1 MQTLSL
7 TRPPAVRNAWI
18 IWVAVFLVI
27 AVIVAMPS
35 NRRSV
40 TPVYRTASLNWLQGA
55 NLYEPGIG
63 GYLYLPQAAVLFAP
77 FALPPFRIAEV
88 LWRAFSIGILAVA
101 VWRLAQVGMRGGGP
115 ALFPLMTLLVIP
127 AALDSARNG
136 QMNIPLAALMTLAAV
151 DISGR
156 RWSPAALWLCTGMA
170 LKPLIVIL
178 LAFSALLYKEMRP
191 RLAIGLLVLFV
202 FPFLTQH
209 HDYVLAQY
217 KLFFIKSQSSGN
229 PGSLARFSD
238 VFGILGTLG
247 IDTTFSV
254 QMGVRIAAGVGALAL
269 CLLGLRRWGHLHGTL
284 LFFGITASYTLL
296 FNPRTENNT
305 YIVAAVPMA
314 LYAAWALL
322 RDRWRPAGW
331 TLVAAILVM
340 SASYEI
346 TRGNNHW
353 VCPAMC
359 LFFMVYLIGL
369 LITNKRP
376 AAGLE

>member
-1 MQTLSL
+1 MHALSL
-7 TRPPAVRNAWI
+7 TRPHAVRNAWV
-18 IWVAVFLVI
+18 IWVVVFLAI

-35 NRRSV
+35 NKRTV
-40 TPVYRTASLNWLQGA
+40 APVYRTASINWCQGA
-55 NLYEPGIG
+55 DLYEPGIG
-63 GYLYLPQAAVLFAP
+63 GYLYLPQAAVLFTP
-77 FALPPFRIAEV
+77 FSLPPFGVAEV
-88 LWRAFSIGILAVA
+88 LWRAFSIGILAFA
-101 VWRLAQVGMRGGGP
+101 VWRLAQVGAHGGGP

-151 DISGR
+151 DMSGR
-156 RWSPAALWLCTGMA
+156 RWWPAAFWLCLGLA

-178 LAFSALLYKEMRP
+178 LGFSALLYREMRP
-191 RLAIGLLVLFV
+191 RLAIGLLVLFA

-209 HDYVLAQY
+209 PEYVLAQY
-217 KLFFIKSQSSGN
+217 KLFFLKSQTSGN

-238 VFGILGTLG
+238 LFGILGTVG
-247 IDTTFSV
+247 INATFSV
-254 QMGVRIAAGVGALAL
+254 QMGIRIAAGVSALAL

-322 RDRWRPAGW
+322 RDRRRLIGCA
-331 TLVAAILVM
+331 LVAAILVM

-359 LFFMVYLIGL
+359 LFFLVYLIVI
-369 LITNKRP
+369 LIRNEKP
-376 AAGLE
+376 VPGQQ